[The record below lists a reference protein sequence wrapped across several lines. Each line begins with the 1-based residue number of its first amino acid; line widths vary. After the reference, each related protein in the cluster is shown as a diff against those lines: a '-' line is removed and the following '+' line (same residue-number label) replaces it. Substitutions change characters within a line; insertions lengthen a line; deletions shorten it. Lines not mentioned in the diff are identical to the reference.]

1 MWGQHTY
8 KRIRWVG
15 RNVMLCCEGVRAALF
30 DTYIDTKNSCF
41 PPDKDSP
48 EKEKERSM
56 QGQWAKVEWKTE
68 TA

>member
-1 MWGQHTY
+1 
-8 KRIRWVG
+8 
-15 RNVMLCCEGVRAALF
+15 MLCCEGVRVALF

-56 QGQWAKVEWKTE
+56 QGQWAKVE
-68 TA
+68 